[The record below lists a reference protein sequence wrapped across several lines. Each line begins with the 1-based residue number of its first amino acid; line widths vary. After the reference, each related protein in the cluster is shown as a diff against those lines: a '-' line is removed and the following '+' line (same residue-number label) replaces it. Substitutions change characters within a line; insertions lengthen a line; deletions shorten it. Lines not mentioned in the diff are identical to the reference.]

1 MTLEASIERDLKNAV
16 EGAGGLYL
24 KLNPQG
30 CVGVPDRLVLLPG
43 GVARFVE
50 LKRPKGGRIAAL
62 QHWWQAQLVRLGFGH
77 AFVRNRAEIDDFM
90 ASCGFGPGGET
101 R

>member
-43 GVARFVE
+43 GIVRFVE

-62 QHWWQAQLVRLGFGH
+62 QHWWRERLVQLGLRH
-77 AFVRNRAEIDDFM
+77 DFVRDRAGIDDFM
-90 ASCGFGPGGET
+90 SSCGFGPQG
-101 R
+101 RSR